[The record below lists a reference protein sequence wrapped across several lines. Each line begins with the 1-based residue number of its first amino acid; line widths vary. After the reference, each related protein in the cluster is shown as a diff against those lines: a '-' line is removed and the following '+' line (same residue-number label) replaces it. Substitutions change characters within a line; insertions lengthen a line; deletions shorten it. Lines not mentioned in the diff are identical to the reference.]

1 VARERLHQTQEVKS
15 MAVRKML
22 DGLAL
27 LALGV
32 GVLAPV
38 ATAFPTCGHRAWQGA
53 LCCAP

>member
-1 VARERLHQTQEVKS
+1 

-22 DGLAL
+22 AGFAL

-32 GVLAPV
+32 GVLAAV